1 MQYAKK
7 KGEAMSVKASILL
20 VEDNEAVSETVV
32 ENLTEEG
39 YKVVVASSAKE
50 VNAKLKEST
59 PDVVL
64 LDLGLPDADGLQLIK
79 IIREFTNA
87 PIIVISGKSDMVDKI
102 VGLEM
107 GADDY
112 IGKPL
117 QMKEVAARIKAQL
130 RRYKSQ
136 QPAPAAPPIKNH
148 SSAVRIK
155 FGDWILDRQ
164 KFQVFNLDGNS
175 ANLTIKEFRLLEAL
189 ILASNRVLT
198 REQLLDKARDGDY
211 NTTDRAVDVQ
221 ILRMR
226 KKIGD
231 TSDNPK
237 IIKAVR
243 GVGYTLDLPIEIL
256 C

>member
-1 MQYAKK
+1 
-7 KGEAMSVKASILL
+7 MSVKATILL
-20 VEDNEAVSETVV
+20 IEDNEAVSETVV

-39 YKVVVASSAKE
+39 YKVFVAANAKE
-50 VNAKLKEST
+50 VNTKLKEFV

-79 IIREFTNA
+79 IIRDFTNA

-136 QPAPAAPPIKNH
+136 HSDNKTPDLKN
-148 SSAVRIK
+148 SNTAVRVK
-155 FGDWILDRQ
+155 FGDWILDRE
-164 KFQVFNLDGNS
+164 KFQIFSADGNS
-175 ANLTIKEFRLLEAL
+175 ANFTIKEFRLLEAL
-189 ILASNRVLT
+189 ILAANRVLT

-211 NTTDRAVDVQ
+211 NTTDRAIDVQ

-226 KKIGD
+226 KKLGD

-237 IIKAVR
+237 VIKAVR

-256 C
+256 G